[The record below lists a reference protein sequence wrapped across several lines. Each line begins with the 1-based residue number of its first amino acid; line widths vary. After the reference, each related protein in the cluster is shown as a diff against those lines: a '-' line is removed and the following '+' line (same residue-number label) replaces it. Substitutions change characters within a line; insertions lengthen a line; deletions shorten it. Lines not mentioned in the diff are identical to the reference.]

1 MTSPQSAPKLEFI
14 DWNEPAIELVAKKLL
29 ELEKERPTDFRRAIL
44 VVPTAESG
52 RKLREYM
59 AEKARGQKRAILM
72 PRTTLMGHLLRV
84 EEADAASVMETTA
97 AWLEVLHG
105 IAAQLPSEEWAP
117 LFPKAPVG
125 DAASWTLDVATSL
138 RQFRQTLEQEML
150 TEEYAKYVQ
159 TGYAEGKSL
168 PAAHLKFLEKMD
180 DRWPLLKGIFER
192 VDAKLKGKPQEKARA
207 ELVNSPQWKGES
219 RLLIIVCVPEIS
231 RQHRKYLQGLHGKD
245 GGEVQIWVNAP
256 KNMESRFDA
265 FGQPLEE
272 YWRTCA
278 IDIPN
283 ALGDGEQQGVIHR
296 VPGESAMG
304 QLAVMLAARPMPGA
318 KEAPSSN
325 EVCIAACDSSFS
337 PALHMTFA
345 RQASEN
351 PWNLNL
357 PEGRS
362 FAMTDAALFPK
373 QLHAALTVLERLP
386 LYDEESHGIRDNCC
400 GLPDEFVALLENRA
414 LQSAYR
420 KRAEKKNGT
429 EAGERDE
436 KGNPLPGGFTR
447 HLEQV
452 KLLLIPASVGR
463 LLEVLNPES
472 PLPCKPD
479 DPHDRIAAL
488 AKERKQEYHDY
499 AEYVATIVERCMQPA
514 TMPACLNELAEA
526 FAAISYPDEVQR
538 CVARLACS
546 MRDIADFA
554 GHPQSTYA
562 PKLLL
567 ALLMQ
572 AVRDTA
578 SGKLTEVRKSDSHGD
593 ILGWRELPFTP
604 ARRLVLCGMHS
615 SIVPEMPADSTF
627 LPDALRCGL
636 GITSSASRE
645 ARDSF
650 LLTALLQSRP
660 GQVHFIVACNR
671 PDGAP
676 FAPSPLLLRCDEAT
690 KEGMDELAR
699 RAAYLFKED
708 TFAEADEPYGGMVL
722 LPPHSA
728 TGGVE
733 TIALLGK
740 TQEDNPFAPKKN
752 GEDEATFSPSSLA
765 SFLQCPLR
773 FWLKYLFKLDAGDT
787 YDDDKTDLAPDEYGN
802 ATHEVLQEFA
812 AVRYPDASSL
822 RAPDEMKAEIQ
833 EMAETYF
840 HDRFGARLSLPLQA
854 QLEHTRNNLRKYV
867 DLHIA
872 DLQRGWRVMY
882 TEQELKT
889 SLTDPDA
896 AFSMRADRID
906 CHPDGKWRIIDYKT
920 SDKTP
925 DAKHLEAI
933 RNGNT
938 VFAKLL
944 PQWTYLADKAIKNY
958 RWTEVQLPLYAVAL
972 KTFLEDRG
980 ESWTMPELAYY
991 NLPRSNSDVAYS
1003 ILHSLQTLG
1012 SNARNKPAFSE
1023 DNLASAMACVKDAV
1037 TKIQRGECLY
1047 SAESLGLDTPRYND
1061 FGSLSLDGDP
1071 RTFCDLPELSR

>member
-1 MTSPQSAPKLEFI
+1 MTSPQSTPNLEFI
-14 DWNEPAIELVAKKLL
+14 DWNHPAIELVAERLLKL
-29 ELEKERPTDFRRAIL
+29 EEKRPADFRRAIL

-59 AEKARGQKRAILM
+59 AEKAHEQKRAILM

-84 EEADAASVMETTA
+84 EGADVASDMETTA
-97 AWLEVLHG
+97 AWLEVLHE

-117 LFPKAPVG
+117 LFPKAPAG

-138 RQFRQTLEQEML
+138 RQFRKTLEQEML
-150 TEEYAKYVQ
+150 TEEYGKYVQ

-168 PAAHLKFLEKMD
+168 PAAHLRFLGKMG

-207 ELVNSPQWKGES
+207 ELVNAPQWKGES

-256 KNMESRFDA
+256 EDMKARFDA
-265 FGQPLEE
+265 FGQPLED
-272 YWRTCA
+272 YWRTCP

-283 ALGDGEQQGVIHR
+283 ALGNGEHQGVIHR

-304 QLAVMLAARPMPGA
+304 QLAVMLAAKPMPGA
-318 KEAPSSN
+318 DGEPSSH
-325 EVCIAACDSSFS
+325 EVCIAACDSSLS
-337 PALHMTFA
+337 PALHMAFA
-345 RQASEN
+345 KQASEN
-351 PWNLNL
+351 PWTLNL

-373 QLHAALTVLERLP
+373 QLHAAVTVLERLP
-386 LYDEESHGIRDNCC
+386 LYDAESHGIRDNCC

-420 KRAEKKNGT
+420 KHAE
-429 EAGERDE
+429 GE
-436 KGNPLPGGFTR
+436 NALPGGFTR
-447 HLEQV
+447 HLEQI
-452 KLLLIPASVGR
+452 KLQLIPASVGR
-463 LLEVLNPES
+463 LLEVLNPETT
-472 PLPCKPD
+472 LPCKPD
-479 DPHDRIAAL
+479 DPHDKIAAL
-488 AKERKQEYHDY
+488 ARERKQEYHGY
-499 AEYVATIVERCMQPA
+499 AEYVATIVERCMNPA
-514 TMPACLNELAEA
+514 AICGCLNELAEA

-538 CVARLACS
+538 CVARLACA
-546 MRDIADFA
+546 MRDIAAFA

-578 SGKLTEVRKSDSHGD
+578 SGKLTEVHKSDSHGD
-593 ILGWRELPFTP
+593 IPGWRELPFTP
-604 ARRLVLCGMHS
+604 ATRLVLCGMHS
-615 SIVPEMPADSTF
+615 SSVPEMPADSTF

-650 LLTALLQSRP
+650 LLTALLRSRP

-676 FAPSPLLLRCDEAT
+676 FAPSPLLLRCNEAT
-690 KEGMDELAR
+690 KEGMDELAS

-708 TFAEADEPYGGMVL
+708 TFAEADEPYGGMVMIH
-722 LPPHSA
+722 PH
-728 TGGVE
+728 GEPGDVE

-740 TQEDNPFAPKKN
+740 TEEDNPFARKKN
-752 GEDEATFSPSSLA
+752 GEEGDPLSPSSLA

-802 ATHEVLQEFA
+802 ATHEVLQKFA
-812 AVRYPDASSL
+812 VGMYPDASSL
-822 RAPDEMKAEIQ
+822 REPDEMKAEIQ
-833 EMAETYF
+833 EMVESYF
-840 HDRFGARLSLPLQA
+840 RNRFGTRLSLPLQA

-872 DLQRGWRVMY
+872 DLKAGWQVKY
-882 TEQELKT
+882 TEQKLEAWL
-889 SLTDPDA
+889 DDIGA

-906 CHPDGKWRIIDYKT
+906 YHPDGRWRIIDYKT

-925 DAKHLEAI
+925 EVKHLEAI
-933 RNGNT
+933 RDGNR
-938 VFAKLL
+938 VFADML
-944 PQWTYLADKAIKNY
+944 PQWICQGDKGKNY

-972 KTFLEDRG
+972 KEFLKDRG
-980 ESWTMPELAYY
+980 KNWTMPELAYY
-991 NLPRSNSDVAYS
+991 NLPRSNAAVEYN
-1003 ILHSLQTLG
+1003 ILHSLHTLG
-1012 SNARNKPAFSE
+1012 SRARQKPAFSE
-1023 DNLASAMACVKDAV
+1023 DDLAIAMVCVKDAV
-1037 TKIQRGECLY
+1037 AKIRGGVCLY
-1047 SAESLGLDTPRYND
+1047 SAESLGLDTPKYND

-1071 RTFCDLPELSR
+1071 RTFCGLPELPL